1 MATFLKSSETF
12 FVEEIPL
19 IEPCGVGEHS
29 FFKVKRKNLS
39 TNYIASN
46 LKNFLK
52 IKQQEIGYAGNKDKL
67 STAVQTFS
75 IPKRLEDKAL
85 LFFSKFNLEVLEV
98 KTHNEKLRMGQIKGN
113 RFKVKIALDIEDEE
127 KEIEKNLKKIEIK
140 GFPNFF
146 GPQRVKNEES
156 FERGRSIFLKN
167 LKKGRRED
175 RFNVSVF
182 QSRIFN
188 FYLEKRIERGFYP
201 DAIEGDALYLPD
213 DERYIT
219 FSSNIEIK
227 GAFPT
232 GPIVGS
238 KMRLPER
245 DSLLFEKEIV
255 RKFGLDFD
263 ILIFNRVPGTRRVLT
278 IFPSEILVQKTSQKE
293 IEIQFF
299 LYKGSFASTLLDSL
313 GIETII

>member
-52 IKQQEIGYAGNKDKL
+52 IKEQEIGYAGNKDKL

-113 RFKVKIALDIEDEE
+113 RFKVKIALDIEYEE

-167 LKKGRRED
+167 LKKGR
-175 RFNVSVF
+175 SM
-182 QSRIFN
+182 I
-188 FYLEKRIERGFYP
+188 I
-201 DAIEGDALYLPD
+201 
-213 DERYIT
+213 
-219 FSSNIEIK
+219 
-227 GAFPT
+227 
-232 GPIVGS
+232 IVT
-238 KMRLPER
+238 
-245 DSLLFEKEIV
+245 
-255 RKFGLDFD
+255 
-263 ILIFNRVPGTRRVLT
+263 ILIVSMLAAAISAYFFRDLLNAVIASCMVSLIAAVLFLLLHAPDVAMAEASIGAALVTTVFVIAIRRTRRY
-278 IFPSEILVQKTSQKE
+278 EE
-293 IEIQFF
+293 
-299 LYKGSFASTLLDSL
+299 
-313 GIETII
+313 